1 MGVTVSSGAARLS
14 SRIVSFVRRLVLA
27 MLALPLTRPAR
38 RGVLEVSG
46 RRASRTRPPGGF
58 ERLRQVEQRAWRR
71 KKRIEAGSVA
81 LFAEIDQIV
90 GADRQALVLKRVE
103 NEGAHRHVGL
113 VSQARELLAQF
124 LAEAE

>member
-1 MGVTVSSGAARLS
+1 VATVPPKRALLAR
-14 SRIVSFVRRLVLA
+14 
-27 MLALPLTRPAR
+27 PTR

-46 RRASRTRPPGGF
+46 EGRPQPARRAGSTAPPAGRTK
-58 ERLRQVEQRAWRR
+58 AWRR

-113 VSQARELLAQF
+113 VSQASELLAQF

>member
-1 MGVTVSSGAARLS
+1 VATPKR
-14 SRIVSFVRRLVLA
+14 
-27 MLALPLTRPAR
+27 ALLTRPAR

-46 RRASRTRPPGGF
+46 ASRTSPEGGF
-58 ERLRQVEQRAWRR
+58 DRASGRSEQRAWRR